1 MKHRQYFKD
10 IIRNGS
16 YKGKKSCEDLNLV
29 LTVLKRNERFIKSY
43 LELDLYDG
51 IKWVEGY
58 SNFINKS
65 LLKESTNNDEK
76 RYNKGDII
84 TVDFF
89 GHYGE
94 EMAYDHPAIV
104 LKNFRNGLIVAPI
117 TSNQNLYKNPKEFHI
132 LLPANDAKRGKM
144 LKNST
149 IKLEQWIYVNIL
161 DTKKLSPFQN
171 NIHSWSVL
179 YPAKPVK

>member
-1 MKHRQYFKD
+1 MGLETMRSD
-10 IIRNGS
+10 
-16 YKGKKSCEDLNLV
+16 
-29 LTVLKRNERFIKSY
+29 NEHCFQVCGVK
-43 LELDLYDG
+43 
-51 IKWVEGY
+51 
-58 SNFINKS
+58 KS
-65 LLKESTNNDEK
+65 LLF
-76 RYNKGDII
+76 Y
-84 TVDFF
+84 FF

-149 IKLEQWIYVNIL
+149 IKLEQLRYISKKRIL
-161 DTKKLSPFQN
+161 ISGRNKRRICSSRL
-171 NIHSWSVL
+171 
-179 YPAKPVK
+179 